1 MGFLD
6 SEITTVSDTSTL
18 SGVLLTFGQDLQE
31 QLVNSLASEGLQ
43 DSNLAQSI
51 RYQVTA
57 VEGGYRFELFFDE
70 YGKFVDEGVS
80 GKGGRK
86 ASGGVWR
93 NKASGSPNSFRDKK
107 PPLRDRGGDPTR
119 GIESWANA
127 KGFNKWAVQEAV
139 FRQGIK
145 ATHWFTDVIDTGIVQ
160 QLVDSL
166 EELGVKQLEID
177 ITEKLKGILN
187 GE

>member
-1 MGFLD
+1 MSFFD
-6 SEITTVSDTSTL
+6 YEITSAPNPTTL
-18 SGVLLTFGQDLQE
+18 TGVLMLFGQGLQE
-31 QLVNSLASEGLQ
+31 DLVNSLASEGLQ

-70 YGKFVDEGVS
+70 YGEFIDQGVS

-86 ASGGVWR
+86 SDGGVWR
-93 NKASGSPNSFRDKK
+93 NKASGSPYSFKTKK
-107 PPLRDRGGDPTR
+107 PPLRGDDPTQ
-119 GIESWANA
+119 GIESWSNA
-127 KGFNKWAVQEAV
+127 KGLNMWAVQEAV

-145 ATHWFTDVIDTGIVQ
+145 ATHWFTDVINTGIVQ
-160 QLVDSL
+160 QLVESL
-166 EELGVKQLEID
+166 EEKGVKQIEVDLAD
-177 ITEKLKGILN
+177 KLKGILN